1 MSKRAAIR
9 VIEPGM
15 LTTVQDLGRT
25 GWTDIGVGRGGAADN
40 LSLRIGNRLV
50 GNDDGAAALEMT
62 LTGGTFE
69 FDADATVLIAGAAVT
84 ARIDEPKGNRPVV
97 EWTPTQIRAEE
108 RLVTGPIRSGV
119 RTYLCVAGGII
130 VPRQLGS
137 RSTHLGGAFGG
148 LSGRSLR
155 AGDVLELSDENRG
168 RPETQLAARAQALYK
183 SRLSRRSV
191 RAVDG
196 PHRDTFDAPAIESFW
211 STAFRVSIQSN
222 RTGLRL
228 KEKIGPSKLGGRM
241 PSEGMMAG
249 AVQVP
254 ESGSPI
260 VLMVDHPT
268 TGGYPVIAC
277 VAAVDLPVLGQVRP
291 RQALRFERVSLS
303 EARALFAEQEQF
315 LNAEVPPR

>member
-1 MSKRAAIR
+1 MTSAA
-9 VIEPGM
+9 
-15 LTTVQDLGRT
+15 T
-25 GWTDIGVGRGGAADN
+25 
-40 LSLRIGNRLV
+40 
-50 GNDDGAAALEMT
+50 LEMT

-69 FDADATVLIAGAAVT
+69 FDGDATVVIAGAAVT
-84 ARIDEPKGNRPVV
+84 AHIEGRKGNRPVV
-97 EWTPTQIRAEE
+97 EWTPLQIHTKE
-108 RLVTGPIRSGV
+108 RLVTSPIRSGV
-119 RTYLCVAGGII
+119 RTYLCVAGGIL

-148 LSGRSLR
+148 LSGRSR
-155 AGDVLELSDENRG
+155 ASDVLEVGDENRG
-168 RPETQLAARAQALYK
+168 RPDMQLASRQAFYK
-183 SRLSRRSV
+183 SRLSRRRV

-196 PHRDTFDAPAIESFW
+196 HHRDTFDAPAIDSFW
-211 STAFRVSIQSN
+211 STAFRVSMQSN

-277 VAAVDLPVLGQVRP
+277 VAAVDLSVLDPARP
-291 RQALRFERVSLS
+291 RQTLASNASLS
-303 EARALFAEQEQF
+303 VAGIRGTGRF
-315 LNAEVPPR
+315 LSAEVPPR